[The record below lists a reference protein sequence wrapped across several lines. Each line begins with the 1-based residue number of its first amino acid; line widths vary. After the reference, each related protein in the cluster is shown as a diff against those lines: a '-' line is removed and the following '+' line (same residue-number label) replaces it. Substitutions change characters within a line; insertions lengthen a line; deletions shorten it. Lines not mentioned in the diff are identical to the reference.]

1 MVKTENHCVGCEVC
15 GSCGAD
21 KTTVYYC
28 DCCNEEVETLEQ
40 FAGEQLCDECVKE
53 KVKNDFVDDILGD
66 YDIWQS
72 VRDYLG
78 IRRVV

>member
-28 DCCNEEVETLEQ
+28 DSCHEEVYHLNK
-40 FAGEQLCDECVKE
+40 FVDEQLCDDCIGKMMKE
-53 KVKNDFVDDILGD
+53 DFIDDILFNFKTE
-66 YDIWQS
+66 I
-72 VRDYLG
+72 REYLG
-78 IRRVV
+78 ISEVNT